1 MNLFKFRCRNGRN
14 KMLITHNLGTDYL
27 YSSQWLP
34 IVATQPHQT
43 VATEKEKL
51 LMSGNRVLPVLTL
64 RAVGG
69 GMEKFVTNNPPG
81 ATSYASIVPTAETE
95 GEKNRI

>member
-1 MNLFKFRCRNGRN
+1 MVANCGNPTTSNCGNG
-14 KMLITHNLGTDYL
+14 
-27 YSSQWLP
+27 
-34 IVATQPHQT
+34 
-43 VATEKEKL
+43 KEKL
-51 LMSGNRVLPVLTL
+51 LMSGNRVLAVLTL

-95 GEKNRI
+95 GKKIASKFLYFSRLFSVLFHSFAFILP